1 MLKEENGRHC
11 FAETEEF
18 NEITFVIISKDFSG
32 YKVDCPP
39 DEDDGCEEDQPDP
52 PEIPEHP
59 PEPECGDLKV
69 EEPYEECDC
78 GHDYKQCQD
87 PCCYPAIISQPDL
100 LANSSAKPCTHPIFL
115 KVRR

>member
-11 FAETEEF
+11 FAETEEC

-52 PEIPEHP
+52 PEIPEPP

-87 PCCYPAIISQPDL
+87 PCCYPAIVSQADMH
-100 LANSSAKPCTHPIFL
+100 ANSSAKPHSRNENQS
-115 KVRR
+115 V